1 MLPFE
6 KKLKWDWLDTD
17 LLSYSSI
24 SRQHRPVPPPL
35 GSLEGGAHRKTE
47 YVLSD
52 MWKYFYHADFSLDQ
66 LFLFHAHQIYFVF
79 PVEVREMLGDIGD
92 DLGVH
97 YTVEYDR
104 IAGLREDLWEVIIG
118 SGV

>member
-1 MLPFE
+1 
-6 KKLKWDWLDTD
+6 
-17 LLSYSSI
+17 
-24 SRQHRPVPPPL
+24 
-35 GSLEGGAHRKTE
+35 
-47 YVLSD
+47 
-52 MWKYFYHADFSLDQ
+52 
-66 LFLFHAHQIYFVF
+66 
-79 PVEVREMLGDIGD
+79 MLGDIGD